1 MLQTTIAKTITCTGI
16 GLHSGK
22 QVELTLRP
30 ASENTGIIFSFR
42 NGSGSNFLAPRP
54 ELVVDTGMATT
65 LGDGR
70 DKVSTVEHLLA
81 AVRGLG
87 VDNVHIEA
95 GGWEL
100 PIMDGSAASFVYLL
114 HQAGIRK
121 QRLARKVLRF
131 KKPIV
136 FEQDGKSIT
145 ARPHEG
151 FRLDYTIDFAHPI
164 IGRQRLAHEVTPEVF
179 ETELSKART
188 FGFLREV
195 EYLHANGLALGG
207 SLENAV
213 VLDEFSVLNPDGL
226 RFEDEFV
233 RHKMLDFVGDMAV
246 MELPLYGAFEV
257 FASGHGLNN
266 QFLRYL
272 NAHRSEYLEEIEL
285 AEPRLAAQPAVQ
297 PEREARPD
305 AMPAVA

>member
-1 MLQTTIAKTITCTGI
+1 MLQTTISKTITCTGI

-42 NGSGSNFLAPRP
+42 NGSGSNFLTPRP

-65 LGDGR
+65 LGNGSHTI
-70 DKVSTVEHLLA
+70 STVEHLLA

-87 VDNVHIEA
+87 VDNIHIETD
-95 GGWEL
+95 GWEL

-114 HQAGIRK
+114 HQAGIRT
-121 QRLARKVLRF
+121 QHQPRKVLRI
-131 KKPIV
+131 KKPV
-136 FEQDGKSIT
+136 AFRQDGKSIV
-145 ARPHEG
+145 ARPHDG
-151 FRLDYTIDFAHPI
+151 FWLDYTISFAHPI
-164 IGRQRLAHEVTPEVF
+164 IGRQRLADEVTPEVF
-179 ETELSKART
+179 EAELSKART
-188 FGFLREV
+188 FGFLCEV

-213 VLDEFSVLNPDGL
+213 VLDDFSVLNPDGL
-226 RFEDEFV
+226 RFADEFV

-246 MELPLYGAFEV
+246 MDLPLVGSFEV

-272 NAHRSEYLEEIEL
+272 NAHRGEYLEEIECTESPAPLRPVQHPDRDAHPEVAFGL
-285 AEPRLAAQPAVQ
+285 A
-297 PEREARPD
+297 
-305 AMPAVA
+305 